1 MDRARSDPVHVAAEE
16 WGERRSKSKR
26 ETNQRPEGDR
36 MTDRAITTSRRY
48 WGFLPP
54 GPAAMV
60 AGIAKQAEDAGLEGV
75 FAAQVNSIPF
85 LPLAAAS
92 VATTRIKLATGIAIA
107 ATRSPY
113 ETAMAATDMD
123 RLSDGRFVLGLGA
136 SVESWTC
143 GVYGAPPHKPLS
155 HLRETVAAV
164 RHIVAGAHLGLE
176 PFEGE
181 YYQADF
187 KELSPTEPPLRE
199 EIPIWIA
206 ALRAPMVRVA
216 AAIGDGL
223 IGHPMWSIEWA
234 TEQMA
239 PELDAAL
246 AKAGRSRDDIEVNI
260 WPWVAPNPN
269 EAEAIEDSRATIAFY
284 GGVAQYE
291 SFFEAHGYLD
301 VARKLQEGVQR
312 GDYRS
317 VAHLVPDE
325 MVRTFVAVGEPEKVR
340 ERIARLDAVADS
352 ICIIPPAYGLSLEKV
367 MFYGGMINETF
378 KQ

>member
-1 MDRARSDPVHVAAEE
+1 
-16 WGERRSKSKR
+16 
-26 ETNQRPEGDR
+26 
-36 MTDRAITTSRRY
+36 MTDRASTASRRY

-181 YYQADF
+181 YYRADF
-187 KELSPTEPPLRE
+187 AELQPAAEPVRT
-199 EIPIWIA
+199 EIPIWLA
-206 ALRAPMVRVA
+206 ALRGRAVELAAEVA
-216 AAIGDGL
+216 DG
-223 IGHPMWSIEWA
+223 IMGHPMWSIDWA
-234 TEQMA
+234 VEGIA
-239 PELDAAL
+239 PHLKAGL
-246 AKAGRSRDDIEVNI
+246 ARGGRSREDVDLNL
-260 WPWVAPNPN
+260 WLWCAPGVD
-269 EAEAIEDSRATIAFY
+269 EATAIEDARPTVAFY
-284 GGVAQYE
+284 AGIEQYE
-291 SFFEAHGYLD
+291 SFFEAHGFGDEARRLQAHVRSHD
-301 VARKLQEGVQR
+301 VLEQG
-312 GDYRS
+312 
-317 VAHLVPDE
+317 HLVPDD
-325 MVRTFVAVGEPEKVR
+325 MVRAFVICGKEDDVR
-340 ERIARLDAVADS
+340 RRVERAWTVADS
-352 ICIIPPAYGLSLEKV
+352 LVLLPPAYAVSPEKSLHYMMETAKL
-367 MFYGGMINETF
+367 FYG
-378 KQ
+378 